1 MNNINIKFNWVTAVA
16 ILVTTMIFTKETYDD
31 HVRKITS
38 VFMTLDA
45 KFEGKRDMSEFVT
58 DRNPFSNFV
67 MFIVKAKLSE
77 VATYNDYGL
86 FSIVSSTENKGIA
99 SIGVLGNVFVLL
111 DEESYRVFKQQ
122 R

>member
-1 MNNINIKFNWVTAVA
+1 MRSINIKFNWITVVA
-16 ILVTTMIFTKETYDD
+16 ILFTTMMFTKETYDD
-31 HVRKITS
+31 HIREITS

-45 KFEGKRDMSEFVT
+45 KFKGKRDMSEFAT
-58 DRNPFSNFV
+58 DRNPFSNFI

-86 FSIVSSTENKGIA
+86 FSIVSSTENEGIV

-111 DEESYRVFKQQ
+111 DEESYRAFKQQ
-122 R
+122 Q